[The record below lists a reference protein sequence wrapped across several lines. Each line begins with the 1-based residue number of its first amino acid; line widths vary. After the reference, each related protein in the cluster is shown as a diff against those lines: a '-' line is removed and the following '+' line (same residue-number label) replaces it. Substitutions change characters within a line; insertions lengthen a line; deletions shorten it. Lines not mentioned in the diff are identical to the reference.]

1 MLQPKFDI
9 CPWRNY
15 FFSLFSMC
23 NSGHTIIPI
32 NYFPMVPF
40 HSLWKSINMAIF
52 SQIYEHLHDSQLCTL
67 LFCLFFF
74 LKCFVS
80 KTHRVLWMMQPEKK
94 PKGWVGKC
102 NNVWCRQ
109 RDEKGDVTEERRMA
123 GDTWI
128 KTRSER
134 ILRQRQT
141 NTQHEHTHS
150 QWPPSNCRTLDT
162 NTHSC
167 QGQTKIIHK
176 TPTPPPLGVTDT
188 VSPSCTH
195 TRMELPGGSMLSM
208 WPVENHYSAVQTKEP
223 RVNFLF
229 ECSGFLFSMAPTP
242 TERSPNSSWK
252 LFCMFS

>member
-1 MLQPKFDI
+1 MIVSFAPCCFV
-9 CPWRNY
+9 
-15 FFSLFSMC
+15 F
-23 NSGHTIIPI
+23 
-32 NYFPMVPF
+32 
-40 HSLWKSINMAIF
+40 
-52 SQIYEHLHDSQLCTL
+52 
-67 LFCLFFF
+67 FFF

-223 RVNFLF
+223 RVNFLLNAQASSSPWHQPPQKGVPTVAGS
-229 ECSGFLFSMAPTP
+229 CSVCFLRNAYCAVWTGTIQKVLSMLSQNCISPSSNCVQVDTP
-242 TERSPNSSWK
+242 WTFQWGNTHPSK
-252 LFCMFS
+252 KV

>member
-23 NSGHTIIPI
+23 NSGHTIILI
-32 NYFPMVPF
+32 NIFPC
-40 HSLWKSINMAIF
+40 LWKSINMPMF
-52 SQIYEHLHDSQLCTL
+52 SQIYEHLHDSQLCHPVVL
-67 LFCLFFF
+67 SFFSWSA
-74 LKCFVS
+74 LYQRLTGSYGWCN
-80 KTHRVLWMMQPEKK
+80 QEKK
-94 PKGWVGKC
+94 KKAELENVTMSDAVSGMKRAMLQKNDGWLVTRGLRPGQRGSWGSGK
-102 NNVWCRQ
+102 
-109 RDEKGDVTEERRMA
+109 
-123 GDTWI
+123 
-128 KTRSER
+128 
-134 ILRQRQT
+134 QT
-141 NTQHEHTHS
+141 HNMSTHS

-208 WPVENHYSAVQTKEP
+208 WPVESHYSAVQTKEP